1 MPLKTS
7 QDDEMPAINLTPML
21 DIVFNLIIFFMV
33 GTRFVDSE
41 KKVDVKVPQV
51 KHGGNMTSV
60 PDKRLVNVHA
70 SGNVS
75 LDGRDLSLDQLVAQL
90 GSDRRQNPEMAI
102 TIRGDARTDFQHVA
116 AALAACNSA
125 GVRNIGIS
133 MSPDGKTA
141 AKSTAKRGV
150 NTKQF

>member
-7 QDDEMPAINLTPML
+7 QDDDMPAINLTPML

-33 GTRFVDSE
+33 GTRFVDAE

-51 KHGGNMTSV
+51 RHGENMTSV
-60 PDKRLVNVHA
+60 PDKRLVNVHQNGEIA
-70 SGNVS
+70 

-102 TIRGDARTDFQHVA
+102 TIRGDAKSDFQHVA
-116 AALAACNSA
+116 AVLAACNSA
-125 GVRNIGIS
+125 GVKNVGIS

-141 AKSTAKRGV
+141 QRVAK
-150 NTKQF
+150 TKKY

>member
-7 QDDEMPAINLTPML
+7 QDDDMPAINLTPML

-33 GTRFVDSE
+33 GTRFVDAE

-60 PDKRLVNVHA
+60 PDKRLVNVHKE
-70 SGNVS
+70 GNVS
-75 LDGRDLSLDQLVAQL
+75 LDGRDVSLDQLVAQL

-102 TIRGDARTDFQHVA
+102 TIRGDAKTDFQHVA

-125 GVRNIGIS
+125 GVKNIGIS
-133 MSPDGKTA
+133 MSPDGKKTA
-141 AKSTAKRGV
+141 QRSAK
-150 NTKQF
+150 TKQF